1 MGQTSNLSR
10 GSGIFRYCILLTLG
24 IFILTASACSCCN
37 IVWSFVTVML
47 NYIEKGEDGADCIK
61 IAHFCGSSEMLS
73 LCVATRQRHLN
84 FFFFAFT
91 EVSETG
97 KNKNSRTFLFMI
109 TLFLKAT
116 KE

>member
-1 MGQTSNLSR
+1 MKLDGWIERYVVVCFTLPWDKPLT
-10 GSGIFRYCILLTLG
+10 SGIFRYCILLTLG

-73 LCVATRQRHLN
+73 LCVATRQRHQY
-84 FFFFAFT
+84 
-91 EVSETG
+91 
-97 KNKNSRTFLFMI
+97 K
-109 TLFLKAT
+109 
-116 KE
+116 

>member
-47 NYIEKGEDGADCIK
+47 NYIEKGGDGADCIK

-73 LCVATRQRHLN
+73 LCVATRQRHQY
-84 FFFFAFT
+84 
-91 EVSETG
+91 
-97 KNKNSRTFLFMI
+97 K
-109 TLFLKAT
+109 
-116 KE
+116 